1 MRRLFEGGVTNAE
14 TLAAGDDYSR
24 AATIR
29 GRRLIDEIRY
39 AVRITRNSYH
49 TFMSPIREVDMMH
62 ILYSGV
68 ASGLVDRVLTTP
80 KI

>member
-1 MRRLFEGGVTNAE
+1 MLHSSKLEIQAKYPFLLHMQCA
-14 TLAAGDDYSR
+14 YI
-24 AATIR
+24 IR
-29 GRRLIDEIRY
+29 H
-39 AVRITRNSYH
+39 SYH